1 MKWIQTQNTYFKNT
15 TICFNWKEAIWS
27 LTEKKENIIGNK
39 KEKLTESLHLIMVE
53 MTWRSN
59 NSLIISENFAF
70 KNYIN
75 YLIILITDMQIV
87 ILLVCIPTTMKF
99 NLYSAGPQL
108 SGH

>member
-1 MKWIQTQNTYFKNT
+1 
-15 TICFNWKEAIWS
+15 
-27 LTEKKENIIGNK
+27 
-39 KEKLTESLHLIMVE
+39 MVE